1 MWQKLFDTTVG
12 DITVAKVLEMLRN
25 PFLVGWKR
33 LPLALIALVDGLL
46 AFEAVPQLLPRI
58 PDAPNTVTFL
68 EDPPACA
75 TTVIILNTKDILA
88 VEAEPDGTVHFSLIP
103 DAERHMWLY
112 EVEDL
117 QVNRLVH
124 RLSSGH
130 TSTTEDFRG
139 GEKSFRG
146 RGKQSEN
153 APLPPE
159 DKPEVVPIFQRNL
172 GPRKLAAV
180 VVEDVTSFEHNEPE
194 VPHQSGSSPEKDL
207 KLWLSELL
215 QNMARGIYERLET
228 MERNICSHLGVS
240 PPNVHNTRKMK
251 VDDDSPKTD
260 GIQAQRPPRKSRRT
274 NPTVTKPATKIHSY
288 PQHSADRLQGN
299 KGRTPPYFNKESQ
312 DDNDCA
318 RDRTPPFDEHVN
330 YQSVIDEPPCISDLT
345 PTKRFGDEKP
355 VTVTWE
361 ETNPH
366 AYTSGK
372 IAPTSETPPSAAY
385 RVTGPNLPSP
395 RTAAD
400 VETLS
405 RNVSATKTQSA
416 AVTEGASRDSVA
428 VGNKR
433 SPVEEDENY
442 ESCQENISIDTPLQ
456 EKHPLAVETLP
467 GPDTDEDDNSMESGG
482 KRLRKKS
489 QKICGV
495 YTPDARLKGLFMSEK
510 KTEYRPLPKTS
521 CAIFKKFSDILSE
534 NLVQQFEIK
543 TSHIVTNSFFLD
555 IATPGK
561 WLSDEVRIF
570 FQTLQTHACDN
581 VNVVEASW
589 PAFNEGE
596 DKLDFDWGTNI
607 AAYITGKSRGKNL
620 KLELCRDVDM
630 VYAPMN

>member
-1 MWQKLFDTTVG
+1 
-12 DITVAKVLEMLRN
+12 
-25 PFLVGWKR
+25 
-33 LPLALIALVDGLL
+33 
-46 AFEAVPQLLPRI
+46 
-58 PDAPNTVTFL
+58 
-68 EDPPACA
+68 
-75 TTVIILNTKDILA
+75 
-88 VEAEPDGTVHFSLIP
+88 
-103 DAERHMWLY
+103 
-112 EVEDL
+112 
-117 QVNRLVH
+117 
-124 RLSSGH
+124 
-130 TSTTEDFRG
+130 
-139 GEKSFRG
+139 
-146 RGKQSEN
+146 
-153 APLPPE
+153 
-159 DKPEVVPIFQRNL
+159 
-172 GPRKLAAV
+172 
-180 VVEDVTSFEHNEPE
+180 
-194 VPHQSGSSPEKDL
+194 
-207 KLWLSELL
+207 
-215 QNMARGIYERLET
+215 MARGIYERLET

-240 PPNVHNTRKMK
+240 PPNVHNTQKMK

-274 NPTVTKPATKIHSY
+274 NSTVTKPATKIHSY
-288 PQHSADRLQGN
+288 PQHSADRLQNSQGN
-299 KGRTPPYFNKESQ
+299 KGRTSPYFNKESQ

-318 RDRTPPFDEHVN
+318 HDRTPPFDEHVN

-372 IAPTSETPPSAAY
+372 IAPTSETPPLAAY
-385 RVTGPNLPSP
+385 RVSGPHLPSP

-416 AVTEGASRDSVA
+416 AATEGASRDSVA
-428 VGNKR
+428 VGNER
-433 SPVEEDENY
+433 SPIEEDENY
-442 ESCQENISIDTPLQ
+442 ESCRENISIDTPLQ
-456 EKHPLAVETLP
+456 KKHPLAVETFP
-467 GPDTDEDDNSMESGG
+467 GPDTDEDDSSMESGG

-561 WLSDEVRIF
+561 WLSDEVRYGIF

-581 VNVVEASW
+581 ANVVEASW
-589 PAFNEGE
+589 PAFNEVE

-620 KLELCRDVDM
+620 KLELGRDVDM
-630 VYAPMN
+630 VYAPMNWWTNHWVGLCINLQTSNVTILDSFITENPTEAHVDVQMTPILKSLPYILEQYVGYTVYQISEGVRFYSWNRVEGIYHNKRGGDCASCAAKFMEMHCNGDEKEEMSLITNRVVDKIREQYAMDCYEEFVGDYQVANEAI